1 METFSWRVQTA
12 DYSEKT
18 TFAVRQV
25 QFGDGYAQVQPLG
38 LNNKK
43 REIQAAITDKKATI
57 QQIAA
62 FFDRHSGVKAFR
74 FRDLVVRVADYQTVP
89 LGGDVW
95 RISFNLKEK

>member
-1 METFSWRVQTA
+1 METFSWRVQTT

-25 QFGDGYAQVQPLG
+25 QFGDGYAQVQPQG

-62 FFDRHSGVKAFR
+62 FFDSHSGVKAFR
-74 FRDLVVRVADYQTVP
+74 FRGFVVRVGDYSLTP

>member
-1 METFSWRVQTA
+1 METFHWRIQTT

-25 QFGDGYAQVQPLG
+25 QFGDGYVQVQPLG

-43 REIQAAITDKKATI
+43 REIQAAITEKKATI

-62 FFDRHSGVKAFR
+62 FFDRHKGVNAFL
-74 FRDLVVRVADYQTVP
+74 FRGFVVRVSDYSITP
-89 LGGDVW
+89 LGGDAW
-95 RISFNLKEK
+95 LISFNLKEK